1 MQLAGRFG
9 QWGRNMI
16 DKQRLF
22 PIIGGVLALIA
33 LIYAILWFTKY
44 RYIQTTDNA
53 YVQSD
58 ISIISPKVTGYL
70 ASVAIVENAYV
81 HKGDLLATIEQRDF
95 EIALAQAKAKAAAQ
109 HASVKTYGEQIKAQ
123 IATADKAKAEIGSS
137 QAEAQRTGAD
147 LTRYAALA
155 RDAYA
160 SRQKLEQA
168 RAAQSSANASLAS
181 AKAASIAAD
190 AQIDVLRAQMNQAEK
205 LADQADAEVAAAQR
219 NLDYTLIRAPVDG
232 VIGNKHLDTGQLVSP
247 GQQLASIV
255 ALPHVY
261 VEANFKETQIENM
274 RIGQTAI
281 IHADAYPDVKIIG
294 RVASFSPAS
303 GQIFS
308 LLPAENATGNFTK
321 VVQRVPLR
329 ISVPDDNE
337 LKGLL
342 RPGLS
347 VTVSVDTHSKG
358 EEQPSLHDGVY
369 GAAASNGPAIAST
382 AIDTK

>member
-1 MQLAGRFG
+1 
-9 QWGRNMI
+9 MI

-22 PIIGGVLALIA
+22 PVIGGVFALIA
-33 LIYAILWFTKY
+33 LIYAILWFTEY

-70 ASVAIVENAYV
+70 ANVAIVENAYV
-81 HKGDLLATIEQRDF
+81 HKGDILATIEPRDF
-95 EIALAQAKAKAAAQ
+95 EIALTQAKAKAAAQ
-109 HASVKTYGEQIKAQ
+109 HAAVETYSEQIKAQ
-123 IATADKAKAEIGSS
+123 IATADKAKAEIDSS
-137 QAEAQRTGAD
+137 QAQAQRTGAD

-160 SRQKLEQA
+160 SKQKLEQA
-168 RAAQSSANASLAS
+168 RAAKSSANAALAS
-181 AKAASIAAD
+181 AKASSTAAN

-274 RIGQTAI
+274 RIGQTATI
-281 IHADAYPDVKIIG
+281 RADAYPDVKITG

-337 LKGLL
+337 LRGLL

-358 EEQPSLHDGVY
+358 DEQPALHDGVY
-369 GAAASNGPAIAST
+369 GAAASDGPALASST
-382 AIDTK
+382 IDTK